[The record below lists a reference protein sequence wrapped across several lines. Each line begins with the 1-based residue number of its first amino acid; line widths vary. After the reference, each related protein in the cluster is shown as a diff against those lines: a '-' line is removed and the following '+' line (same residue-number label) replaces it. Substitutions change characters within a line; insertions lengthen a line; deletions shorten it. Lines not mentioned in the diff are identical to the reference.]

1 MQEDWVRVMALMR
14 PDMDATMVQIMWEA
28 VDETGI
34 SSEVSIKE
42 FMNLVGQYEAVH
54 VISPS
59 NSPSMLSVCA
69 SVR

>member
-1 MQEDWVRVMALMR
+1 MRVMALMR

-42 FMNLVGQYEAVH
+42 FMNLVGLCEAVH
-54 VISPS
+54 AISPS
-59 NSPSMLSVCA
+59 NSPSMLCVCT